1 MPNDWWRATQQWISN
16 IMNSE
21 IAHLVTKTGFLA
33 LVKQRRSDLYPH
45 VEANFDTVWNWVRD
59 NFF

>member
-1 MPNDWWRATQQWISN
+1 MPNDWWRAMQQWVSN

-21 IAHLVTKTGFLA
+21 MAHLVTKTGLLT

-45 VEANFDTVWNWVRD
+45 VEANFDTVWNWIR
-59 NFF
+59 NKFF